1 MEFVCA
7 LHFICNLRQWIE
19 ASVADRYLLHSYMK
33 RSIRIYWLYVLM
45 LPLYLFGQQTTSYSR
60 FHFTDENGFLQNI
73 AYQIGTNKMGY
84 TWILSEYGLGRLDGT
99 TVKNYLNST
108 YISSPGKRFSNLL
121 WDLEGNVYAYHSSST
136 SELFLLQAHPQK
148 LPTNDSNQFYTSDFN
163 QLLFLRD
170 VKKENQKKTQQ
181 LLANTHSFYYTP
193 AHELYVI
200 EKNELQYLNEQGES
214 RIIALEKNAKIIPVA
229 SHVLLTYPDA
239 TVQVIYK
246 GIVLNNKRSNDT
258 LEISSPVTLV
268 VNSSGTFLLKNDNLY
283 KIRIDQHIVSIQLL
297 LKTMGVQDAS
307 DVVIDIPTETIL
319 IASSTD
325 ALYAFKKQRFR
336 PVVSSL
342 NYTYINNF
350 YEQVE
355 FSDGSIFSMNAM
367 VDTNG
372 VIHPQT
378 VIKNSDRSAL
388 ISNSKD
394 ELYFSDGASLLKTT
408 KQLSDV
414 KKIAAIN
421 GPTKGF
427 FYQQD
432 TLWMASTNEVAY
444 LLNDSLFKFF
454 HLPSGN
460 KGNPEANEITCILD
474 HSKDI
479 WIGTRNGLFILSK
492 NEPALTPI
500 EELKNKRISYL
511 TNCTDGSVFIGTK
524 GQGAFL
530 YSKGHCLAL
539 PMDKNNSLSTVNAAI
554 GDQHGFLWISTNKG
568 LLKTS
573 QNELKK
579 FTAKKTASLYYHYY
593 YKEDGFATNEFN
605 NATTSPIIVKK
616 NGQFSFSSLKGLV
629 WFNPSNFKPDEFPRH
644 VFIEELSADGEQL
657 KLNQEIKLPSSH
669 HTFSVHV
676 SVPYWGNR
684 NNTELSYT
692 LSGMEDHWYP
702 VEESEILHFNK
713 LQAGFYTLKIRVRT
727 GFGDADFADTQL
739 SFQVLPAWYE
749 TTVFKVIVI
758 FLLGLIFY
766 LILRWRLAA
775 IKREKV
781 RLDMIITDKTQ
792 ELNVTIE
799 KLKSTVNELTDSQ
812 DDLNKAMEQKEKL
825 TSILA
830 HDLRTPL
837 QFMTMIS
844 EHLNKNIHSLSPEK
858 LHELT
863 AELKNSSRSTFAFAD
878 ELLTWLG
885 IQRASF
891 KLRFQEHEIGSI
903 IQDTCIY
910 FQDIAAKKNIQ
921 LITQLQE
928 HIFAKTD
935 ERLLKII
942 LRNVI
947 DNAIKNTASGTIIIS
962 GAIVNGEF
970 KIEIE
975 DTGRGMSF
983 KELEEI
989 NQTNSFGFSFEIKE
1003 KLGFQIIRDF
1013 TIQLHGRI
1021 QVESELDKGTRVIL
1035 YFPLTG

>member
-1 MEFVCA
+1 
-7 LHFICNLRQWIE
+7 
-19 ASVADRYLLHSYMK
+19 MK

-45 LPLYLFGQQTTSYSR
+45 LPMYLFGQQTTSYSR

-99 TVKNYLNST
+99 TIKNYLNST
-108 YISSPGKRFSNLL
+108 YISSPGKRFSNLF
-121 WDLEGNVYAYHSSST
+121 WDLEGNAYAYHDSPA

-148 LPTNDSNQFYTSDFN
+148 LSTNDSNPFYTSDFN
-163 QLLFLRD
+163 QLVFLKD
-170 VKKENQKKTQQ
+170 VKKEHQKKVLQF
-181 LLANTHSFYYTP
+181 LAKNTHSFYYTP
-193 AHELYVI
+193 QHELYVV
-200 EKNELQYLNEQGES
+200 EKDELHYLNEQGES
-214 RIIALEKNAKIIPVA
+214 RFIALEKNARLIPVA
-229 SHVLLTYPDA
+229 GHVLLSYPDA
-239 TVQVIYK
+239 HVQLIYK
-246 GIVLNNKRSNDT
+246 GIVLNEKHSTDT
-258 LEISSPVTLV
+258 LGISSSTTLV

-283 KIRIDQHIVSIQLL
+283 KIRIDQHAISIQLL
-297 LKTMGVQDAS
+297 LKNMGVQDAS
-307 DVVIDIPTETIL
+307 DVLVDDRTETIL

-325 ALYAFKKQRFR
+325 ALYTFKKHRFS
-336 PVVSSL
+336 PIVSSL

-350 YEQVE
+350 YEQAE
-355 FSDGSIFSMNAM
+355 FSDGSIFSMKAI

-372 VIHPQT
+372 IIHPQT
-378 VIKNSDRSAL
+378 VINKSDRSAL

-394 ELYFSDGASLLKTT
+394 ELYFSDGASLYKTT
-408 KQLSDV
+408 KKLSDI
-414 KKIAAIN
+414 KKIATIN
-421 GPTKGF
+421 GPAKGF

-432 TLWMASTNEVAY
+432 TLWMASTDEIAY
-444 LLNDSLFKFF
+444 VLKDSLFTFF
-454 HLPSGN
+454 HLPPGN
-460 KGNPEANEITCILD
+460 NGNPETVEITCILD
-474 HSKDI
+474 HSTDI

-492 NEPALTPI
+492 NDRAFTSI

-511 TNCTDGSVFIGTK
+511 ANCTDGSVFIGTK
-524 GQGAFL
+524 GQGAFIH
-530 YSKGHCLAL
+530 SNRHCQAL

-554 GDQHGFLWISTNKG
+554 TDQHGFLWISTNKG

-573 QNELKK
+573 LNELKK
-579 FTAKKTASLYYHYY
+579 FIAKKTASLYYYYY

-605 NATTSPIIVKK
+605 NATTSPIIIKK

-629 WFNPSNFKPDEFPRH
+629 WFNPSYFKPDEFPRH

-657 KLNQEIKLPSSH
+657 KMDQEIKLPSSH

-684 NNTELSYT
+684 NNAELSYT

-727 GFGDADFADTQL
+727 GFSDADFADTQV

-749 TTVFKVIVI
+749 TTAFKVIVI
-758 FLLGLIFY
+758 LLLGLIFY
-766 LILRWRLAA
+766 FILRWKIAA

-781 RLDMIITDKTQ
+781 RLDAIITDKTQ

-799 KLKSTVNELTDSQ
+799 KLKNTVNELTDSQ

-844 EHLNKNIHSLSPEK
+844 EHLNKNIYSLSPDK

-891 KLRFQEHEIGSI
+891 KLRFQEHAIGPI
-903 IQDTCIY
+903 IQDTCMY

-921 LITQLQE
+921 FITQVQE
-928 HIFAKTD
+928 PIFAKTD

-947 DNAIKNTASGTIIIS
+947 DNAIKNTASGTITIHSSILEE
-962 GAIVNGEF
+962 EF
-970 KIEIE
+970 KIAVQ
-975 DTGRGMSF
+975 DTGRGMSA

-1021 QVESELDKGTRVIL
+1021 QVESELDKGTCVSF
-1035 YFPLTG
+1035 YFPLTC